1 MMQDVNT
8 VADFREA
15 GILEAAILARER
27 LDRGTEPRQEQRQ

>member
-27 LDRGTEPRQEQRQ
+27 SDRTEPRQEQRQ